1 MLGIQV
7 AQTAVWQQRDS
18 VDGAVEQIGFC
29 TDHLHKLAEERMK
42 TMYSN
47 ETELFVETRRAQT
60 SDRRQAQSVTQIGK
74 SVFSQHVYAP
84 TKTVT
89 DKQEPTVTGRPCYRR

>member
-29 TDHLHKLAEERMK
+29 ADHLHKLAEEMMK
-42 TMYSN
+42 T
-47 ETELFVETRRAQT
+47 TH
-60 SDRRQAQSVTQIGK
+60 
-74 SVFSQHVYAP
+74 VF
-84 TKTVT
+84 K
-89 DKQEPTVTGRPCYRR
+89 